1 MANKIIE
8 RVKQAARGMSL
19 AEGLLKLGVAIL
31 FVPLPIL
38 AGGLGGFW
46 LDYYKLNTLP
56 LLVIVGTILG
66 TLASLLGGCGIII
79 YKH

>member
-1 MANKIIE
+1 MANKVVE
-8 RVKQAARGMSL
+8 RIKQAACGMSL
-19 AEGLLKLGVAIL
+19 AEGLLKLVIAML

-46 LDYYKLNTLP
+46 LDYYKLSTLP

-66 TLASLLGGCGIII
+66 TLASLLGVCGIII